1 LSILRWNLIVAIL
14 FVSIG
19 CSTTNIDWEEA
30 SNVDT
35 VKAYQKYLQKHP
47 NSPYSDQAQIKLET
61 FFYEN
66 AKADGT
72 VIGYSKYLAKN
83 RYGTHTEDIRAK
95 LKAIRCQDPSFVKV
109 FPSWL
114 IKGQT
119 SDPKR
124 HASWFLANSYIG
136 ISPSDIGRGYKAACD
151 DPEYPLELEW
161 GAGFLMYFS
170 GRGVIVGPDGTQVL
184 VGYSCK

>member
-1 LSILRWNLIVAIL
+1 MSILRWNLILAIL
-14 FVSIG
+14 LVSMG

-30 SNVDT
+30 RNVDT
-35 VKAYQKYLQKHP
+35 IKSYQHYLQKHP
-47 NSPYSDQAQIKLET
+47 NSPFSEQAQIKLET
-61 FFYEN
+61 FFYEM
-66 AKADGT
+66 AKEDGT

-83 RYGTHTEDIRAK
+83 RHGTHTEDIRVR
-95 LKAIRCQDPSFVKV
+95 LKAIRCQDTGFVKV

-114 IKGQT
+114 KKGLT

-124 HASWFLANSYIG
+124 HSSWFLDDTYIG

-151 DPEYPLELEW
+151 DPEYPLELQW